1 MTLKRYQP
9 ARKRKRPSK
18 KNRPLKLAVA
28 AVGVVGIAAG
38 AAYLGLHGEILV
50 ALFDGSVDLPSLPS
64 KAPSGSIA
72 AMPDDKKPAPAP
84 VVAKASPTPKLSLAA
99 SPEALK
105 LTAKASPS
113 PDAAPP
119 AFALGKASPKPS
131 AFPEDGKAPQA
142 AAAPDDLLASAVP
155 LKPAGVIPAEEL
167 PKPKVAT
174 SVASPKPVAIAAITP
189 KPSPKA
195 TPTPKPAPVAKA
207 SELPKAKPVPVAKA
221 SVAPKPAPTAKPKAA
236 PVAAARPQGG
246 QRASLYFDKNSSYLS
261 GAERGRLERL
271 AGSLKGGTIHVS
283 GYADAQG
290 DAKYNRW
297 MAERRAQRVAEII
310 RAQTGGKVQVVV
322 DGIGTLAGD
331 GESKNRRVEVEV
343 R

>member
-28 AVGVVGIAAG
+28 AGVVGIAAG

-50 ALFDGSVDLPSLPS
+50 GFLDGSVDLPSLPS
-64 KAPSGSIA
+64 KAPSGAIA
-72 AMPDDKKPAPAP
+72 AMPDAAKPTPAP
-84 VVAKASPTPKLSLAA
+84 VVAKASPTPKLTLAA

-105 LTAKASPS
+105 LSAKASPS
-113 PDAAPP
+113 PEAAPP

-131 AFPEDGKAPQA
+131 AFPEGGKAPQ

-167 PKPKVAT
+167 PKPKPKAVAA
-174 SVASPKPVAIAAITP
+174 VASPKPVAIAAITP

-207 SELPKAKPVPVAKA
+207 TATPKAKPVPVAKA
-221 SVAPKPAPTAKPKAA
+221 SVAPKAPAKPKA

>member
-1 MTLKRYQP
+1 
-9 ARKRKRPSK
+9 
-18 KNRPLKLAVA
+18 KL
-28 AVGVVGIAAG
+28 
-38 AAYLGLHGEILV
+38 
-50 ALFDGSVDLPSLPS
+50 
-64 KAPSGSIA
+64 
-72 AMPDDKKPAPAP
+72 
-84 VVAKASPTPKLSLAA
+84 TLAA

-113 PDAAPP
+113 PAAAPP
-119 AFALGKASPKPS
+119 AFALDKASPKPS
-131 AFPEDGKAPQA
+131 AFPEDGKQSQT

-167 PKPKVAT
+167 PRPKPQATARPASPRPVAVAPKPTATPTRVPVKVA
-174 SVASPKPVAIAAITP
+174 AIMP
-189 KPSPKA
+189 QPSPKA
-195 TPTPKPAPVAKA
+195 TPTP
-207 SELPKAKPVPVAKA
+207 KPVPVAKA
-221 SVAPKPAPTAKPKAA
+221 SVAPKAKPAPSARPKA
-236 PVAAARPQGG
+236 PVAAARPQAGG

-271 AGSLKGGTIHVS
+271 AGSIKGGTIHVS
-283 GYADAQG
+283 GFADAQG

-310 RAQTGGKVQVVV
+310 RAQTNGKVRVVV
-322 DGIGTLAGD
+322 DGIGTLPGD

>member
-1 MTLKRYQP
+1 
-9 ARKRKRPSK
+9 
-18 KNRPLKLAVA
+18 
-28 AVGVVGIAAG
+28 
-38 AAYLGLHGEILV
+38 
-50 ALFDGSVDLPSLPS
+50 
-64 KAPSGSIA
+64 
-72 AMPDDKKPAPAP
+72 MPDAAKPTAAP
-84 VVAKASPTPKLSLAA
+84 VVAEASPTPKLSLVA

-113 PDAAPP
+113 PVATPP

-167 PKPKVAT
+167 PKPKPRATAVAAPI
-174 SVASPKPVAIAAITP
+174 ASPKPVAIAAVTP

-207 SELPKAKPVPVAKA
+207 TATPKPKPVPVAKA
-221 SVAPKPAPTAKPKAA
+221 SVAPKQAPSAKPQA
-236 PVAAARPQGG
+236 PVAAARPQTG